1 MFKIRYLINDNG
13 EPFNPSEIA
22 SLTQELDCLSNEHRE
37 LYRNNNASEIA
48 KHTAVKTLIVSGP
61 GTGKTFLFLDRINNW
76 YKNDSQA
83 TVLVTSFVRK
93 LVADLQKDINKD
105 KNLYKKQ
112 KANIT
117 VTTLHKFAR
126 SIVEKNHGTSKYKF
140 QPHFKIIGES
150 WKNVVWNDVLDF
162 FSELDSNNFDWKTFE
177 KQLHN
182 YQFNSLPDWLNI
194 KDKYFELCKFYNAS
208 GFADL
213 ILRAKIALEENTSLN
228 SNGYFIID
236 EYQDFNLAEDSFIN
250 QLSLNAKGLLIVG
263 DDEQVLYENL
273 KSGKADLIRNKYN
286 DKNII
291 NAMLP
296 FCGRCSFHITK
307 AISYFI
313 QQCRNDKCIQKIYLP
328 LKTSDGNPKIKVV
341 ACAHPTTAVDYIE
354 KFVTDNKTAINN
366 RKTKLESGEKKDA
379 FLLILTPAKKIK
391 FLGDAKEKIFKI
403 LSEYQVENRLF
414 SDDYYKVLTYYSLSN
429 NHSNNFTFRKVM
441 YYEGIPNNRVH
452 SLLVNAIYNNQN
464 FPDLN
469 TYETIS
475 ILAKCDAIKAII
487 DSDQSIDEKIRLLTT
502 RLTLSDQKK
511 LKTEFI
517 TKKIGQTEILS
528 IEHGEDEEAE
538 LEEIEVKRMGAVELV
553 TMVGSKGL
561 SADHVI
567 IIGFDNINMSP
578 VTKNAFY
585 VAMARARS
593 SLHIITSLK
602 SGGSQNAHTYLEF
615 LPEENVEFYSYRKSD
630 HSTKRINN
638 KNNFKQYLNN
648 LNSKSKTPPRN
659 VY

>member
-13 EPFNPSEIA
+13 MPFDSSEIA
-22 SLTQELDCLSNEHRE
+22 SLSQVLDCLSNENRE
-37 LYRNNNASEIA
+37 IYRDNNASEIA
-48 KHTAVKTLIVSGP
+48 KHTAVRTLIVSGP
-61 GTGKTFLFLDRINNW
+61 GTGKSFLFLDRINNW

-83 TVLVTSFVRK
+83 TVVVTSFVRK
-93 LVADLQKDINKD
+93 LVADLQKDIIND
-105 KNLYKKQ
+105 KNLNKKQ
-112 KANIT
+112 KANTT

-126 SIVEKNHGTSKYKF
+126 SIVEKNHGTSKHKF

-150 WKNVVWNDVLDF
+150 WKNVVWSDVLDF
-162 FSELDSNNFDWKTFE
+162 FPGLDSKGFGWKMFE

-182 YQFNSLPDWLNI
+182 YHFDISTDWSNI

-228 SNGYFIID
+228 SNDYFIID

-263 DDEQVLYENL
+263 DDEQVLYEEL
-273 KSGKADLIRNKYN
+273 KSGKADLIRNKYH
-286 DKNII
+286 DKNIV

-296 FCGRCSFHITK
+296 FSGRCSFHITK
-307 AISYFI
+307 ATSYFI

-328 LKTSDGNPKIKVV
+328 LKTSDGSPKIKLV
-341 ACAHPTTAVDYIE
+341 ACAHPATAADYIE
-354 KFVTDNKTAINN
+354 KFVADNKTAIDG
-366 RKTKLESGEKKDA
+366 RKAELESGDKKDA

-391 FLGDAKEKIFKI
+391 FLHGAKERIFKI
-403 LSEYQVENRLF
+403 LSEYQVENRSF
-414 SDDYYKVLTYYSLSN
+414 SDDYYKVLAYYSLSN
-429 NHSNNFTFRKVM
+429 DHSNNFAFRKVM
-441 YYEGIPNNRVH
+441 HYERIPTNIIH
-452 SLLVNAIYNNQN
+452 SLIANAINNNQN
-464 FPDLN
+464 FSDLN
-469 TYETIS
+469 TDETTS
-475 ILAKCDAIKAII
+475 LLTKCDAIKAII
-487 DSDQSIDEKIRLLTT
+487 SSNQDLDEKIRLMTTYLTI
-502 RLTLSDQKK
+502 SDQEKF
-511 LKTEFI
+511 KTEFI
-517 TKKIGQTEILS
+517 TKEIGQSQITAMGHE
-528 IEHGEDEEAE
+528 EDEEAE
-538 LEEIEVKRMGAVELV
+538 LEEIEVKRMGAIELV

-602 SGGSQNAHTYLEF
+602 SGGSQNTHAYLDF

-630 HSTKRINN
+630 HSIKQINN
-638 KNNFKQYLNN
+638 KAGFKKYLSN
-648 LNSKSKTPPRN
+648 LNSKSKAPA
-659 VY
+659 